1 MDKIL
6 VIDDDQNIRET
17 LKVLLSKEYKVIL
30 AENGLTGIEK
40 FKSESPDL
48 IITDLKMDDLDG
60 IEILKKVKESG
71 SDTPVILITAFEE
84 IQSSIEAI
92 QLGAFDYISKP
103 LNVDKFKICVKRA
116 LNLKKQNDRILN
128 IVSQEINE
136 YKSAFNFVSESP
148 PMKNIVKSIG
158 HFALSKM
165 NVLIQGETGT
175 GKELVAKLIHYGGIT
190 KNNPFVAV
198 NCSALTE
205 TILESELFGHVKGA
219 FTDAYRDS
227 KGKFE
232 LAGDGTLFLDEVS
245 EISPS
250 AQVKMLRVIQEREF
264 EKVGGE
270 ETIHFNARVITATNK
285 NLHEL
290 VQKGKFREDL
300 YFRLKTFMIEIPP
313 LRERKEAI
321 PRLVTFLINKINNE
335 LHKKIMKVP
344 FEVMEM
350 FMNYQWVGNV
360 RELENTLY
368 QAIVLSTGDVLEKDN
383 ILLPGNIIKYHSEN
397 REKLS
402 LAEVESEHIKLVL
415 ECTKGDK
422 HHASKILGVSLAT
435 LYNKMA
441 AYNIVLSKL

>member
-6 VIDDDQNIRET
+6 IIDDDQNIRET

-40 FKSESPDL
+40 FKSENPDL

-71 SDTPVILITAFEE
+71 VDTPVILITAYEE

-92 QLGAFDYISKP
+92 QLGAYDYIGKP
-103 LNVDKFKICVKRA
+103 LDIEKLKICVKRA
-116 LNLKKQNDRILN
+116 LNYKKLNNEILN
-128 IVSQEINE
+128 IVSQEKE
-136 YKSAFNFVSESP
+136 DYRSVFHFVSESP
-148 PMKNIVKSIG
+148 SMKNIVKTIG
-158 HFALSKM
+158 HVGTSKL

-175 GKELVAKLIHYGGIT
+175 GKELIAKLIHFSGIT
-190 KNNPFVAV
+190 KNCPFVAV

-219 FTDAYRDS
+219 FTNAFRDS

-232 LAGDGTLFLDEVS
+232 LADDGTLFLDEVS
-245 EISPS
+245 EISLS
-250 AQVKMLRVIQEREF
+250 AQVKLLRVIQEKEF

-270 ETIHFNARVITATNK
+270 ETIHFNARIITATNK

-321 PRLVTFLINKINNE
+321 PRLVTFLINRINNE
-335 LHKKIMKVP
+335 LHKKITKVP

-350 FMNYQWVGNV
+350 FTNYQWVGNV

-415 ECTKGDK
+415 ESTKGDK